1 MAVINK
7 VVLLAGEFA
16 LAATSR
22 HEQDRGFDFSCL
34 FEMNG
39 TGIKNYTIIVQ
50 SICYHQKN
58 PVCEKMNY
66 TSGTD

>member
-1 MAVINK
+1 MAVINS

-16 LAATSR
+16 LAVTSR
-22 HEQDRGFDFSCL
+22 HEQDWVFDFSRL

-50 SICYHQKN
+50 SHLLPSK
-58 PVCEKMNY
+58 K
-66 TSGTD
+66 SRL